1 MVGQL
6 TRMPARRTGGS
17 GRGFSLVEVLV
28 TLAVLGLILL
38 LGLGLV
44 WQQRRVHLR
53 LEARAAAD
61 RALAETLET
70 LRSGAVPLAS
80 GPVPRAGGAT
90 GSGSGAGGHPAQD
103 LQVVVRVVPAEPPA
117 DLYQAEVTA
126 RYTVAGQ
133 RQVRTVRTLFW
144 RPGRVKGR

>member
-1 MVGQL
+1 MV
-6 TRMPARRTGGS
+6 PARRSGGS

-28 TLAVLGLILL
+28 ALAVLGLILL

-61 RALAETLET
+61 RALEEALET

-80 GPVPRAGGAT
+80 GPVQLAGGAA
-90 GSGSGAGGHPAQD
+90 GSGPGASAGGNPAQD
-103 LQVVVRVVPAEPPA
+103 LRVVVRVVPAEPPA